1 MKTRIISAA
10 VLLPIAFLIIWVLP
24 KAVCAIAVAALCA
37 LMVYELLHRSGL
49 VQHTR
54 LLVYTMLAAFMVPL
68 WSHLGM
74 SRPWGQLGLVV
85 FFCAIFGEMLY
96 NHVKVR
102 FEMIGFCLVA
112 GVILPYLLS
121 AIVRILD
128 LYSGR
133 QLIIIPL
140 ILAFLPDSGAYF
152 IGIRYGKRKLA
163 PNISPNKS
171 VEGALGGVAAAIIG
185 MMVYALVMDIATDRE
200 VSYSLALI
208 YAVLGAA
215 ADIFGDL
222 IFSAIKRQMGLKDYG
237 NLIPGHGG
245 VLDRFD
251 SMTIVAPLTE
261 ALLIIL
267 PFAEKING

>member
-1 MKTRIISAA
+1 MKARIISAA
-10 VLLPIAFLIIWVLP
+10 ILLPICFLVIWVLP
-24 KAVCAIAVAALCA
+24 KAICAIAMAVLCSFMA
-37 LMVYELLHRSGL
+37 YELLKRTEL
-49 VQHTR
+49 VPHTR
-54 LLVYTMLAAFMVPL
+54 LIVYTMLAAFLVPI
-68 WSHLGM
+68 WCHLGM
-74 SRPWGQLGLVV
+74 SRPWGQLGLLV

-102 FEMIGFCLVA
+102 FEMIGFCLIGGIV
-112 GVILPYLLS
+112 LPYLLS

-133 QLIIIPL
+133 DLIVIPL

-152 IGIRYGKRKLA
+152 IGMRYGKRKLA
-163 PNISPNKS
+163 PTISPKKS
-171 VEGALGGVAAAIIG
+171 VEGAIAGVVTAVIG
-185 MMVYALVMDIATDRE
+185 MVVYALVMDVATDRE

-208 YAVLGAA
+208 YGVIGAV

-222 IFSAIKRQMGLKDYG
+222 FFSAIKRQIGIKDYG

-251 SMTIVAPLTE
+251 SMLVVAPLTE
-261 ALLIIL
+261 ILITLI
-267 PFAEKING
+267 PVV

>member
-1 MKTRIISAA
+1 MKTRLISAA
-10 VLLPIAFLIIWVLP
+10 ILLPICFLIIWVLP
-24 KAVCAIAVAALCA
+24 KAICSIVVAILCA
-37 LMVYELLHRSGL
+37 FMAYELLKRTGRVL
-49 VQHTR
+49 HTR
-54 LLVYTMLAAFMVPL
+54 LIVYTMIASFMVPI
-68 WSHLGM
+68 WCHLGM
-74 SRPWGQLGLVV
+74 SRPWGQLGLLV
-85 FFCAIFGEMLY
+85 FFAALFGEMLY

-112 GVILPYLLS
+112 GIILPYLLS

-251 SMTIVAPLTE
+251 SMIVVAPLVE
-261 ALLIIL
+261 ILITLI
-267 PFAEKING
+267 PVV

>member
-1 MKTRIISAA
+1 MKARIISAA
-10 VLLPIAFLIIWVLP
+10 ILLPFCGLVIWVLP
-24 KAVCAIAVAALCA
+24 KAVCAIVIALLCA
-37 LMVYELLHRSGL
+37 FMAYELLKRTEL
-49 VQHTR
+49 VPHTR
-54 LLVYTMLAAFMVPL
+54 LIVYTMLAAFMVPI

-74 SRPWGQLGLVV
+74 SRPWGQLGLLV

-102 FEMIGFCLVA
+102 FEMIGFCLIGGIV
-112 GVILPYLLS
+112 LPYLLS
-121 AIVRILD
+121 SIVRILD

-133 QLIIIPL
+133 ELIAIPL

-163 PNISPNKS
+163 PTISPKKS
-171 VEGALGGVAAAIIG
+171 VEGAIAGVVTAVIG
-185 MMVYALVMDIATDRE
+185 MMVYAVVMDLATDRE

-208 YAVLGAA
+208 YGVLGAI

-222 IFSAIKRQMGLKDYG
+222 FFSVIKRQIGIKDYG

-251 SMTIVAPLTE
+251 SMLVVAPLTE
-261 ALLIIL
+261 ILITLI
-267 PFAEKING
+267 PVV

>member
-1 MKTRIISAA
+1 MKTRLISAA
-10 VLLPIAFLIIWVLP
+10 VLLPITALIIWVLP

-49 VQHTR
+49 VRHTR
-54 LLVYTMLAAFMVPL
+54 LEIYTMIAAFMVPI

-74 SRPWGQLGLVV
+74 SRPWGQLGLLV

-102 FEMIGFCLVA
+102 FEMIGFCLLA
-112 GVILPYLLS
+112 GIVLPYMLS
-121 AIVRILD
+121 SIVRILD

-133 QLIIIPL
+133 ELIIIPL

-163 PNISPNKS
+163 PTVSPKKS
-171 VEGALGGVAAAIIG
+171 VEGAIAGVITAIAG
-185 MMVYALVMDIATDRE
+185 MMIYAIVMDIATDRE
-200 VSYSLALI
+200 VSYSFALI
-208 YAVLGAA
+208 YGVVGAA

-222 IFSAIKRQMGLKDYG
+222 FFSAIKRQMGIKDYG

-251 SMTIVAPLTE
+251 SMILVAPLTE
-261 ALLIIL
+261 ILISLI
-267 PFAEKING
+267 PMV

>member
-1 MKTRIISAA
+1 MKTRLISAA
-10 VLLPIAFLIIWVLP
+10 VLLPITALIIWVLP

-49 VQHTR
+49 VRHTR
-54 LLVYTMLAAFMVPL
+54 LEIYTMIAAFMVPI

-74 SRPWGQLGLVV
+74 SRPWGQLGLLV

-102 FEMIGFCLVA
+102 FEMIGFCLLA
-112 GVILPYLLS
+112 GIVLPYMLS
-121 AIVRILD
+121 SIVRILD

-133 QLIIIPL
+133 ELIIIPL
-140 ILAFLPDSGAYF
+140 ILAFLSDSGAYF

-163 PNISPNKS
+163 PTVSPKKS
-171 VEGALGGVAAAIIG
+171 VEGAIAGVITAIAG
-185 MMVYALVMDIATDRE
+185 MMIYAIVMDIATDRE
-200 VSYSLALI
+200 VSYSFALI
-208 YAVLGAA
+208 YGVVGAA

-222 IFSAIKRQMGLKDYG
+222 FFSAIKRQMGIKDYG

-251 SMTIVAPLTE
+251 SMILVAPLTE
-261 ALLIIL
+261 ILISLI
-267 PFAEKING
+267 PMV

>member
-1 MKTRIISAA
+1 MKARIISAA
-10 VLLPIAFLIIWVLP
+10 ILLPICFLIIWVLP
-24 KAVCAIAVAALCA
+24 KAVCAIAVAVLCA
-37 LMVYELLHRSGL
+37 FMAYELLKRTEL
-49 VQHTR
+49 VPHTR
-54 LLVYTMLAAFMVPL
+54 LIVYTMLAAFLVPI
-68 WSHLGM
+68 WCHLGM
-74 SRPWGQLGLVV
+74 SRPWGQLGLLV

-102 FEMIGFCLVA
+102 FEMIGFCLIGGIV
-112 GVILPYLLS
+112 LPYLLS

-133 QLIIIPL
+133 DLIVIPM

-163 PNISPNKS
+163 PTVSPKKS
-171 VEGALGGVAAAIIG
+171 VEGAIAGVVTAVIG
-185 MMVYALVMDIATDRE
+185 MVVYAIVMDLVTDRE

-208 YAVLGAA
+208 YGVVGAV

-222 IFSAIKRQMGLKDYG
+222 FFSVIKRQIGIKDYG

-251 SMTIVAPLTE
+251 SMLVVAPLTE
-261 ALLIIL
+261 VLITLI
-267 PFAEKING
+267 PVV

>member
-1 MKTRIISAA
+1 MKARLISAA
-10 VLLPIAFLIIWVLP
+10 ILLPICFLIIWVLP
-24 KAVCAIAVAALCA
+24 KAVCAIAVAVLCA
-37 LMVYELLHRSGL
+37 FMAYELLKRTGL
-49 VQHTR
+49 VPHTR
-54 LLVYTMLAAFMVPL
+54 LVVHTMLAAFMVPV
-68 WSHLGM
+68 WCHLGM
-74 SRPWGQLGLVV
+74 SRPWGQLGLLV

-102 FEMIGFCLVA
+102 FEMIGYCLIA
-112 GVILPYLLS
+112 GVVLPYLLS

-133 QLIIIPL
+133 DLIIIPM

-163 PNISPNKS
+163 PTISPNKS
-171 VEGALGGVAAAIIG
+171 VEGALGGLGTAVIG
-185 MMVYALVMDIATDRE
+185 MLVYALVMDLATDRE

-208 YAVLGAA
+208 YGVVGAA
-215 ADIFGDL
+215 ADVFGDL
-222 IFSAIKRQMGLKDYG
+222 IFSAIKRQMGIKDYG

-251 SMTIVAPLTE
+251 SMIVVAPLTE
-261 ALLIIL
+261 ILITLI
-267 PFAEKING
+267 PVV

>member
-1 MKTRIISAA
+1 MKARIISAA
-10 VLLPIAFLIIWVLP
+10 VLLPICFLVIWVLP
-24 KAVCAIAVAALCA
+24 KAICSIVVALLCA
-37 LMVYELLHRSGL
+37 FMAYELLKRTEL
-49 VQHTR
+49 VPHTR
-54 LLVYTMLAAFMVPL
+54 LIVYSMLAAFMVPI
-68 WSHLGM
+68 WCHLGM
-74 SRPWGQLGLVV
+74 SRPWGQLGLLV

-102 FEMIGFCLVA
+102 FEMIGFCLIA
-112 GVILPYLLS
+112 GIVLPYLLS

-133 QLIIIPL
+133 EMIIIPL

-163 PNISPNKS
+163 PTVSPKKS
-171 VEGALGGVAAAIIG
+171 VEGAIAGIVTAVLGMV
-185 MMVYALVMDIATDRE
+185 VYAVVMDVTTDRD

-208 YAVLGAA
+208 YGVIGGV

-222 IFSAIKRQMGLKDYG
+222 FFSAIKRQIGIKDYG

-251 SMTIVAPLTE
+251 SMLVVAPLAE
-261 ALLIIL
+261 ILITLI
-267 PFAEKING
+267 PVV

>member
-1 MKTRIISAA
+1 MKTRLISAA
-10 VLLPIAFLIIWVLP
+10 VLLPITGLIIWVLP

-49 VQHTR
+49 VRHTR
-54 LLVYTMLAAFMVPL
+54 LEIYTMIAAFMVPI

-74 SRPWGQLGLVV
+74 SRPWGQLGLLV

-102 FEMIGFCLVA
+102 FEMIGFCLLA
-112 GVILPYLLS
+112 GIVLPYMLS
-121 AIVRILD
+121 SIVRILD

-133 QLIIIPL
+133 ELIIIPL

-163 PNISPNKS
+163 PTVSPKKS
-171 VEGALGGVAAAIIG
+171 VEGAIAGVITAIAG
-185 MMVYALVMDIATDRE
+185 MMIYAIVMDIATDRE
-200 VSYSLALI
+200 VSYSFALI
-208 YAVLGAA
+208 YGVVGAA

-222 IFSAIKRQMGLKDYG
+222 FFSAIKRQIGIKDYG

-251 SMTIVAPLTE
+251 SMLVVAPLAE
-261 ALLIIL
+261 ILITLI
-267 PFAEKING
+267 PVV

>member
-10 VLLPIAFLIIWVLP
+10 ILLPIAFVILWLLP
-24 KAVCAIAVAALCA
+24 KAVCAITIAVLCA
-37 LMVYELLHRSGL
+37 FMAYELLKQTEL
-49 VQHTR
+49 VPHNR
-54 LLVYTMLAAFMVPL
+54 LIVYTMLAAFMVPI

-74 SRPWGQLGLVV
+74 SRPWGQLGLLV
-85 FFCAIFGEMLY
+85 FFCAVFGEMLY

-102 FEMIGFCLVA
+102 FEMIGFCFMGGIL
-112 GVILPYLLS
+112 LPYLLS
-121 AIVRILD
+121 SIVRILD

-133 QLIIIPL
+133 ELIAIPL

-152 IGIRYGKRKLA
+152 IGTRYGKRKLA
-163 PNISPNKS
+163 PTVSPKKS
-171 VEGALGGVAAAIIG
+171 VEGAIAGGITAVIG
-185 MMVYALVMDIATDRE
+185 MMVYAIVMDVATDKE

-208 YAVLGAA
+208 YGVIGGV

-222 IFSAIKRQMGLKDYG
+222 FFSVIKRQIGIKDYG

-251 SMTIVAPLTE
+251 SMLVVGPLTE
-261 ALLIIL
+261 ILIALI
-267 PFAEKING
+267 PVV

>member
-10 VLLPIAFLIIWVLP
+10 VLLPITFLIIWVLP

-49 VQHTR
+49 VRHTR

-102 FEMIGFCLVA
+102 FEMIGYCMLA
-112 GVILPYLLS
+112 GIVLPYLLS

-133 QLIIIPL
+133 ELIIIPV

-163 PNISPNKS
+163 PTVSPKKS
-171 VEGALGGVAAAIIG
+171 VEGAIAGVVTAIAG
-185 MMVYALVMDIATDRE
+185 MMIYAIVMDLVTDKD
-200 VSYSLALI
+200 VSYSIALI
-208 YAVLGAA
+208 YGAVGAA

-222 IFSAIKRQMGLKDYG
+222 FFSAIKRQMGIKDYG

-251 SMTIVAPLTE
+251 SMIVVAPLTE
-261 ALLIIL
+261 VLISLL
-267 PFAEKING
+267 PMV

>member
-1 MKTRIISAA
+1 MKTRLISAA
-10 VLLPIAFLIIWVLP
+10 ILLPITALIIWVLP

-37 LMVYELLHRSGL
+37 LMVHELLHRSGL
-49 VQHTR
+49 VRHTR
-54 LLVYTMLAAFMVPL
+54 LVVYTMIVAFMVPI

-74 SRPWGQLGLVV
+74 SRAWGQLGLLV

-102 FEMIGFCLVA
+102 FEMIAYCLLA
-112 GVILPYLLS
+112 GIVLPYLLS

-133 QLIIIPL
+133 ELIIIPL

-163 PNISPNKS
+163 PTVSPKKS
-171 VEGALGGVAAAIIG
+171 VEGAIAGAVTAIAG
-185 MMVYALVMDIATDRE
+185 MMIYAIVMDLTTDRE
-200 VSYSLALI
+200 VSYSFALI
-208 YAVLGAA
+208 YGVLGAA

-222 IFSAIKRQMGLKDYG
+222 FFSAIKRQLGIKDYG

-251 SMTIVAPLTE
+251 SMIVVAPLTE
-261 ALLIIL
+261 ILISLI
-267 PFAEKING
+267 PMV

>member
-10 VLLPIAFLIIWVLP
+10 ILLPICFLIIWVLP
-24 KAVCAIAVAALCA
+24 KAVCAIAMAVLCA
-37 LMVYELLHRSGL
+37 FMAYELLKRTGL
-49 VQHTR
+49 VPHTR
-54 LLVYTMLAAFMVPL
+54 LIVYTMLAAFMVPI
-68 WSHLGM
+68 WCHLGM
-74 SRPWGQLGLVV
+74 SRPWGQLGLLV

-102 FEMIGFCLVA
+102 FEMIGFCLIGGIV
-112 GVILPYLLS
+112 LPYLLS

-133 QLIIIPL
+133 DVIIIPI

-152 IGIRYGKRKLA
+152 IGMRYGKRKLA
-163 PNISPNKS
+163 PTISPKKS
-171 VEGALGGVAAAIIG
+171 VEGAIAGVVTAVIG
-185 MMVYALVMDIATDRE
+185 MVVYAVIMDVATDRE

-208 YAVLGAA
+208 YGVIGAV

-222 IFSAIKRQMGLKDYG
+222 FFSAIKRQIGIKDYG

-251 SMTIVAPLTE
+251 SMLVVAPLTE
-261 ALLIIL
+261 ILITLI
-267 PFAEKING
+267 PVV

>member
-10 VLLPIAFLIIWVLP
+10 ILLPICFLIIWVLP
-24 KAVCAIAVAALCA
+24 KAVCAIAMAVLCA
-37 LMVYELLHRSGL
+37 FMAYELLKRTEL
-49 VQHTR
+49 VPHTR
-54 LLVYTMLAAFMVPL
+54 LIVYTMLAAFMVPI
-68 WSHLGM
+68 WCHLGM
-74 SRPWGQLGLVV
+74 SRPWGQLGLLV

-102 FEMIGFCLVA
+102 FEMIGFCLIGGIV
-112 GVILPYLLS
+112 LPYLLS

-133 QLIIIPL
+133 DLIIIPL

-152 IGIRYGKRKLA
+152 IGMRYGKRKLA
-163 PNISPNKS
+163 PTISPKKS
-171 VEGALGGVAAAIIG
+171 VEGAIAGVVTAVIG
-185 MMVYALVMDIATDRE
+185 MVVYALVMDVATDRE

-208 YAVLGAA
+208 YGVIGAV

-222 IFSAIKRQMGLKDYG
+222 FFSAIKRQIGIKDYG

-251 SMTIVAPLTE
+251 SMLVVAPLTE
-261 ALLIIL
+261 ILITLI
-267 PFAEKING
+267 PVV

>member
-10 VLLPIAFLIIWVLP
+10 VLLPITFLIIWVLP

-49 VQHTR
+49 VRHTR

-68 WSHLGM
+68 WSHFGM

-102 FEMIGFCLVA
+102 FEMIGYCMLA
-112 GVILPYLLS
+112 GIVLPYLLS

-133 QLIIIPL
+133 ELIIIPV

-163 PNISPNKS
+163 PTVSPKKS
-171 VEGALGGVAAAIIG
+171 VEGAIAGVVTAIAG
-185 MMVYALVMDIATDRE
+185 MMIYAIVMDLVTDKE
-200 VSYSLALI
+200 VSYSIALI
-208 YAVLGAA
+208 YGAVGAA

-222 IFSAIKRQMGLKDYG
+222 FFSAIKRQMGIKDYG

-251 SMTIVAPLTE
+251 SMIVVAPLTE
-261 ALLIIL
+261 VLISLL
-267 PFAEKING
+267 PMV

>member
-1 MKTRIISAA
+1 MA
-10 VLLPIAFLIIWVLP
+10 
-24 KAVCAIAVAALCA
+24 
-37 LMVYELLHRSGL
+37 YELLKRTEL
-49 VQHTR
+49 VPHTR
-54 LLVYTMLAAFMVPL
+54 LIVYTMLAAFMVPI

-74 SRPWGQLGLVV
+74 SRPWGQLGLLV

-102 FEMIGFCLVA
+102 FEMIGFCLIGGIV
-112 GVILPYLLS
+112 LPYLLS
-121 AIVRILD
+121 SIVRILD

-133 QLIIIPL
+133 DVIIIPI

-163 PNISPNKS
+163 PTVSPKKS
-171 VEGALGGVAAAIIG
+171 VEGAIAGVVTAVIG
-185 MMVYALVMDIATDRE
+185 MMVYAVVMDLATDRE

-208 YAVLGAA
+208 YGVLGAV

-222 IFSAIKRQMGLKDYG
+222 FFSVVKRQIGIKDYG

-251 SMTIVAPLTE
+251 SILTVAPLIE
-261 ALLIIL
+261 ALLLIMPVVIL
-267 PFAEKING
+267 

>member
-10 VLLPIAFLIIWVLP
+10 ILLPICFLIIWVLP
-24 KAVCAIAVAALCA
+24 KAVCAIAMAVLCA
-37 LMVYELLHRSGL
+37 FMAYELLKRTEL
-49 VQHTR
+49 VPHTR
-54 LLVYTMLAAFMVPL
+54 LIVYTMLAAFMVPI
-68 WSHLGM
+68 WCHLGM
-74 SRPWGQLGLVV
+74 SRPWGQLGLLV

-102 FEMIGFCLVA
+102 FEMIGFCLIGGIV
-112 GVILPYLLS
+112 LPYLLS

-133 QLIIIPL
+133 DVIIIPI

-152 IGIRYGKRKLA
+152 IGMRYGKRKLA
-163 PNISPNKS
+163 PTIRPKKS
-171 VEGALGGVAAAIIG
+171 VEGAIAGVVTAVIG
-185 MMVYALVMDIATDRE
+185 MVVYALVMDVATDRE

-208 YAVLGAA
+208 YGVIGAV

-222 IFSAIKRQMGLKDYG
+222 FFSAIKRQIGIKDYG

-251 SMTIVAPLTE
+251 SMLVVAPLTE
-261 ALLIIL
+261 ILITLI
-267 PFAEKING
+267 PVV

>member
-10 VLLPIAFLIIWVLP
+10 VLLPICFLVIWVLP
-24 KAVCAIAVAALCA
+24 KAICSIVVALLCA
-37 LMVYELLHRSGL
+37 FMAYELLKRTEL
-49 VQHTR
+49 VPHTR
-54 LLVYTMLAAFMVPL
+54 LIVYTMLAAFMVPI
-68 WSHLGM
+68 WCHLGM
-74 SRPWGQLGLVV
+74 SRPWGQLGLLV

-102 FEMIGFCLVA
+102 FEMIGFCLIG
-112 GVILPYLLS
+112 GVVLPYLLS

-133 QLIIIPL
+133 EMIIIPL

-163 PNISPNKS
+163 PTVSPKKS
-171 VEGALGGVAAAIIG
+171 VEGAIAGVITAVLGMV
-185 MMVYALVMDIATDRE
+185 VYAVVMDVTTDRD

-208 YAVLGAA
+208 YGVIGGV

-222 IFSAIKRQMGLKDYG
+222 FFSAIKRQIGIKDYG

-251 SMTIVAPLTE
+251 SMLVVAPLAE
-261 ALLIIL
+261 ILITLI
-267 PFAEKING
+267 PVV

>member
-1 MKTRIISAA
+1 
-10 VLLPIAFLIIWVLP
+10 
-24 KAVCAIAVAALCA
+24 
-37 LMVYELLHRSGL
+37 
-49 VQHTR
+49 
-54 LLVYTMLAAFMVPL
+54 
-68 WSHLGM
+68 M

-102 FEMIGFCLVA
+102 FEMIGYCMLA
-112 GVILPYLLS
+112 GIVLPYLLS

-133 QLIIIPL
+133 ELIIIPL

-163 PNISPNKS
+163 PTVSPKKS
-171 VEGALGGVAAAIIG
+171 VEGAIAGIVTAIAG
-185 MMVYALVMDIATDRE
+185 MMIYAIVMDLVTDKE
-200 VSYSLALI
+200 VSYSIALI
-208 YAVLGAA
+208 YGAVGAA

-222 IFSAIKRQMGLKDYG
+222 FFSAIKRQMGIKDYG

-251 SMTIVAPLTE
+251 SMIVVAPLTE
-261 ALLIIL
+261 VLISLL
-267 PFAEKING
+267 PMV

>member
-1 MKTRIISAA
+1 MKARIISAA
-10 VLLPIAFLIIWVLP
+10 ILLPICFLIIWVLP
-24 KAVCAIAVAALCA
+24 KAVCAIAVAVLCA
-37 LMVYELLHRSGL
+37 FMAYELLKRTEL
-49 VQHTR
+49 VPHTR
-54 LLVYTMLAAFMVPL
+54 LIVYTMLAAFMVPI
-68 WSHLGM
+68 WCHLGM
-74 SRPWGQLGLVV
+74 SRPWGQLGLLV

-102 FEMIGFCLVA
+102 FEMIGFCLIGGIV
-112 GVILPYLLS
+112 LPYLLS

-133 QLIIIPL
+133 DLIVIPM

-163 PNISPNKS
+163 PTVSPKKS
-171 VEGALGGVAAAIIG
+171 VEGAIAGVVTAVIG
-185 MMVYALVMDIATDRE
+185 MVVYAIVMDLVTDRE

-208 YAVLGAA
+208 YGVVGAV

-222 IFSAIKRQMGLKDYG
+222 FFSVIKRQIGIKDYG

-251 SMTIVAPLTE
+251 SMLVVAPLTE
-261 ALLIIL
+261 ILITLI
-267 PFAEKING
+267 PVV

>member
-1 MKTRIISAA
+1 MKARIISAA
-10 VLLPIAFLIIWVLP
+10 ILLPICALVIWVLP
-24 KAVCAIAVAALCA
+24 KAICSIVVALLCA
-37 LMVYELLHRSGL
+37 FMAYELLKRTEL
-49 VQHTR
+49 VPHTR
-54 LLVYTMLAAFMVPL
+54 LIVYTMLAAFMVPI
-68 WSHLGM
+68 WCHLGM
-74 SRPWGQLGLVV
+74 SRPWGQLGLLV

-102 FEMIGFCLVA
+102 FEMIGFCLIA
-112 GVILPYLLS
+112 GVVLPYLLS

-133 QLIIIPL
+133 EMITIPL

-163 PNISPNKS
+163 PTVSPKKS
-171 VEGALGGVAAAIIG
+171 VEGAIAGVITAVLGMV
-185 MMVYALVMDIATDRE
+185 VYAVVMDVTTDRD

-208 YAVLGAA
+208 YGVIGGV

-222 IFSAIKRQMGLKDYG
+222 FFSAIKRQIGIKDYG

-251 SMTIVAPLTE
+251 SMLVVAPLAE
-261 ALLIIL
+261 ILITLI
-267 PFAEKING
+267 PVV

>member
-1 MKTRIISAA
+1 MKARIISAA
-10 VLLPIAFLIIWVLP
+10 ILLPFCALVIWVLP
-24 KAVCAIAVAALCA
+24 KAICSIVVALLCA
-37 LMVYELLHRSGL
+37 FMAYELLKRTEL
-49 VQHTR
+49 VPHTR
-54 LLVYTMLAAFMVPL
+54 LIVYTMLAAFMVPI
-68 WSHLGM
+68 WCHLGM
-74 SRPWGQLGLVV
+74 SRPWGQLGLLV

-102 FEMIGFCLVA
+102 FEMIGFCLIA
-112 GVILPYLLS
+112 GVVLPYLLS

-133 QLIIIPL
+133 EMIIIPL

-163 PNISPNKS
+163 PTVSPKKS
-171 VEGALGGVAAAIIG
+171 VEGAIAGVITAVLGMV
-185 MMVYALVMDIATDRE
+185 VYAVVMDVTTDRE

-208 YAVLGAA
+208 YGVIGGV

-222 IFSAIKRQMGLKDYG
+222 FFSAIKRQIGIKDYG

-251 SMTIVAPLTE
+251 SMLVVAPLAE
-261 ALLIIL
+261 ILITLI
-267 PFAEKING
+267 PVV

>member
-10 VLLPIAFLIIWVLP
+10 ILLPICFLIIWVLP
-24 KAVCAIAVAALCA
+24 KAVCAIAMAVLCA
-37 LMVYELLHRSGL
+37 FMAYELLKRTEL
-49 VQHTR
+49 VPHTR
-54 LLVYTMLAAFMVPL
+54 LIVYTMLAAFMVPI
-68 WSHLGM
+68 WCHLGM
-74 SRPWGQLGLVV
+74 SRPWGQLGLLV

-102 FEMIGFCLVA
+102 FEMIGFCLIGGIV
-112 GVILPYLLS
+112 LPYLLS

-133 QLIIIPL
+133 DVIIIPI

-152 IGIRYGKRKLA
+152 IGMRYGKRKLA
-163 PNISPNKS
+163 PTISPKKS
-171 VEGALGGVAAAIIG
+171 VEGAIAGVVTAVIG
-185 MMVYALVMDIATDRE
+185 MVVYALVMDVATDRE

-208 YAVLGAA
+208 YGVIGAV

-222 IFSAIKRQMGLKDYG
+222 FFSAIKRQIGIKDYG

-251 SMTIVAPLTE
+251 SMLVVAPLTE
-261 ALLIIL
+261 ILITLI
-267 PFAEKING
+267 PVV